1 VNLTTLFFVSKQ
13 IFLAL
18 ASWPT
23 DVITALSALP
33 AHDTVALPDAG
44 PVTLLANALP
54 ADGATE
60 LAPDGINAL
69 LADGTDALPA
79 DDIWALIICVTNALS
94 AYGTD

>member
-44 PVTLLANALP
+44 PVTLLA
-54 ADGATE
+54 DGS
-60 LAPDGINAL
+60 
-69 LADGTDALPA
+69 DALPA
-79 DDIWALIICVTNALS
+79 DCTTEQLMTLMHC
-94 AYGTD
+94 